1 MFLQT
6 HRECDMRKINSHGS
20 NTVIAGVLLLALL
33 TSANVLAETP
43 LTPGDEAM
51 RLNDPGRNGEQAASL
66 GTTGSDEAY
75 RRQPASAGGSAKS
88 RSATTARVFLDD
100 YQRIPQRVTKQYPT
114 KPYWL
119 GAKKGQGKS
128 PE

>member
-1 MFLQT
+1 
-6 HRECDMRKINSHGS
+6 MRKINSHGS
-20 NTVIAGVLLLALL
+20 NTVMAGVLLLALL
-33 TSANVLAETP
+33 TSANVLAEP
-43 LTPGDEAM
+43 RPSPADDAM
-51 RLNDPGRNGEQAASL
+51 GLNDPGRNSAQAANL

-75 RRQPASAGGSAKS
+75 RRQPASKGASARS

-114 KPYWL
+114 KPYWV
-119 GAKKGQGKS
+119 GAKKDQGKS